1 MRLRSRKPYA
11 SVPVCDRED
20 TGGGAHPA
28 IGRDKPGTPT
38 GYSAWT
44 FAAGSLATAPTGPA
58 APLPGTNEWSLSG
71 KGHTLNDMPLNGSIG
86 PIGNGARFSVPS
98 GHAPVSGTASASSSR
113 WRGPGMPLSPPPWR
127 APGRRRA
134 RAPRC
139 LPAYVVQ
146 PGILT
151 FPTRGHSCTLADN
164 LLLGS
169 IPRSAPERETTR
181 WMERE

>member
-58 APLPGTNEWSLSG
+58 APLPRTNEWSLSG
-71 KGHTLNDMPLNGSIG
+71 KGHTLNDMPLTSIG

-98 GHAPVSGTASASSSR
+98 GHAPVSGTASASSGR
-113 WRGPGMPLSPPPWR
+113 WRGPGMPLSSAALASPRPPPR
-127 APGRRRA
+127 PSS
-134 RAPRC
+134 PMSSDEYC
-139 LPAYVVQ
+139 PAWN
-146 PGILT
+146 IDL
-151 FPTRGHSCTLADN
+151 SDK
-164 LLLGS
+164 GS
-169 IPRSAPERETTR
+169 FLHVG
-181 WMERE
+181 